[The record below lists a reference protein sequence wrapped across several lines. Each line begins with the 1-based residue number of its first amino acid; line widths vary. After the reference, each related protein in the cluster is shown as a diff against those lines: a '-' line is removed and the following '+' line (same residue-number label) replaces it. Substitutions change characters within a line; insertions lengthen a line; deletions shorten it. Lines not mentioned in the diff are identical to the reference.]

1 MGSLNM
7 TSLVHADKFVREG
20 NLAAALALIRKVRR
34 DDPSNRYAEAYEER
48 VCALMGCPISP
59 DEDSSEPADAQSSTP
74 AGQSAVPLAEIVS
87 LLSKAHEAF
96 SQGDSSAALEILSRA
111 HQLDPK
117 NADIP
122 ELEEQIRT
130 ACSAPAASGPDIH
143 YAIVRDTIAAY
154 IDEASHLA
162 SRGDFENA
170 MHLIAKGFV
179 LDPMDE
185 GLRECESM
193 ITDARA
199 LVARQE
205 AELEAA
211 RKRVARQ
218 EEEEEE
224 ARRAQRLHHHIARS
238 RELLTSASYDEA
250 LTEVA
255 LGLVIDPE
263 SLSLHALEQVIWKEK
278 NDHAAMEASARA
290 SSEHGRLIR
299 LYLLSAEEFTRGGE
313 FNRALDEVAKA
324 YTLDPTNTDVKRIE
338 VKIRQQELR
347 HHKQAA
353 EPPLKLI
360 YHHDRAANGE

>member
-48 VCALMGCPISP
+48 VCALMGCPISL
-59 DEDSSEPADAQSSTP
+59 DEDSPEPADAQSSTP
-74 AGQSAVPLAEIVS
+74 EGQSDVPLAEIVS

-117 NADIP
+117 NTDIP

-130 ACSAPAASGPDIH
+130 ASSAPATSGPDIH

-162 SRGDFENA
+162 SRGDFDNA

-185 GLRECESM
+185 GLRECERM

-199 LVARQE
+199 LAARQE

-211 RKRVARQ
+211 RKRVAQ
-218 EEEEEE
+218 QEEEE
-224 ARRAQRLHHHIARS
+224 ARRASRLQQHIARA
-238 RELLTSASYDEA
+238 RELLTSALYDEA

-299 LYLLSAEEFTRGGE
+299 LYLLSAEEFARGGE
-313 FNRALDEVAKA
+313 FNRALDDVAKA

>member
-48 VCALMGCPISP
+48 VCALMGCPIST
-59 DEDSSEPADAQSSTP
+59 DAESTDTGEEQP
-74 AGQSAVPLAEIVS
+74 QEAANPSNVPLAEIVS

-111 HQLDPK
+111 HELDPK
-117 NADIP
+117 NTDIP
-122 ELEEQIRT
+122 ELEAQIRT
-130 ACSAPAASGPDIH
+130 ACSAAEASGPDIH

-154 IDEASHLA
+154 IDEASQLA
-162 SRGDFENA
+162 SHGDFENA
-170 MHLIAKGFV
+170 MHLVAKGFV
-179 LDPMDE
+179 LDPMDQ
-185 GLRECESM
+185 GLRECERM
-193 ITDARA
+193 ITDTRA
-199 LVARQE
+199 LAARQA

-211 RKRVARQ
+211 RKRVTQQ
-218 EEEEEE
+218 EEED
-224 ARRAQRLHHHIARS
+224 ARRAKRLQHHIARA
-238 RELLTSASYDEA
+238 RELLTSASHDEA

-255 LGLVIDPE
+255 LGLLIDPE

-278 NDHAAMEASARA
+278 NDRAATEAAAHA
-290 SSEHGRLIR
+290 SSEQGRLIR
-299 LYLLSAEEFTRGGE
+299 LYLLSAEEFALSGE
-313 FNRALDEVAKA
+313 FTRALDDVAKA
-324 YTLDPTNTDVKRIE
+324 YTLDPTNSDVKRIE